1 MPLTYFVYEISTRV
15 IVGVFLDEDSA
26 IDLVKNIEL
35 DCNYIAVKKEDIRA
49 LDAYKIQSQ
58 SKFF

>member
-1 MPLTYFVYEISTRV
+1 MYIYFVYEISTRV
-15 IVGVFLDEDSA
+15 IIGVFLDEDAA

-35 DCNYIAVKKEDIRA
+35 DCNYIAVKKEGIRA

-58 SKFF
+58 TKFF